1 MKTTRIVLAL
11 SLIAAL
17 LTACSGAG
25 SDEADAISV
34 LDKAIHIQYDVKH
47 GDIPEDDYSMIK
59 ERGSLLKPL
68 VTEELLKKLEA
79 NLETAMLVRIAA
91 YNKTDLEAK
100 ATQMK
105 IEAVKDAKDSYD
117 LIYIVV
123 VKVTEDSGK
132 VQPYNVPGEATAVRT
147 AEGWVLSRLWSDYRE
162 MAKLYP

>member
-1 MKTTRIVLAL
+1 MKTTRILL
-11 SLIAAL
+11 TLGLIAAL

-25 SDEADAISV
+25 SDEAEAISV

-47 GDIPEDDYSMIK
+47 RDIPEDHYSMIK

-68 VTEELLKKLEA
+68 VTGELLDKLEA
-79 NLETAMLVRIAA
+79 NMDTAMPARIAA
-91 YNKTDLEAK
+91 YNKADLEA
-100 ATQMK
+100 TVTEMK

-117 LIYIVV
+117 LKYTVV

-132 VQPYNVPGEATAVRT
+132 VQPYSVPGEATAVRT
-147 AEGWVLSRLWSDYRE
+147 AEGWVLSRLWSDYRW

>member
-1 MKTTRIVLAL
+1 MKTTRILL
-11 SLIAAL
+11 TLGLIAAL

-25 SDEADAISV
+25 SDEAEAISV

-47 GDIPEDDYSMIK
+47 RDIPEDHYSMIK

-68 VTEELLKKLEA
+68 VTGELLDKLEA
-79 NLETAMLVRIAA
+79 NMDTAMPVRIAA
-91 YNKTDLEAK
+91 YNKADLEA
-100 ATQMK
+100 TVTEMK

-117 LIYIVV
+117 LKYTVV

-132 VQPYNVPGEATAVRT
+132 VQPYSVPGEATAVRT
-147 AEGWVLSRLWSDYRE
+147 AEDWVLSRLWSDYRW